1 MPSGL
6 VSTIARVTF
15 KTVARTTLVLSVG
28 VLLFLGLGPRLGG
41 YRTLTV
47 LTGSMRGTANPGD
60 IIVDRPVALDTLRV
74 GDVITYQIPV
84 DDHRVISHRII
95 EILDPGT
102 HPTIRTQG
110 DANDAAD
117 PWLATLDQG
126 PAWRMTA
133 VVPKAGNAIRFL
145 RSPAMHT
152 ATTLALPMLL
162 AAFWLA
168 AIWSRPRWEH
178 LRPTGAAN

>member
-1 MPSGL
+1 MTIGL
-6 VSTIARVTF
+6 VFTIARVAAT
-15 KTVARTTLVLSVG
+15 TVARIALVASVA
-28 VLLFLGLGPRLGG
+28 VLLFVGVGPRFGS

-47 LTGSMRGTANPGD
+47 LTGSMRPTAAPGD
-60 IIVDRPVALDTLRV
+60 LIVVRPVALDKLRV

-117 PWLATLDQG
+117 PWMATLNQG
-126 PAWRMTA
+126 PAWRMSA

-145 RSPAMHT
+145 RAPAMHT
-152 ATTLALPMLL
+152 ATTVGFPVLL

-168 AIWSRPRWEH
+168 AIWSRPRWVH
-178 LRPTGAAN
+178 LRPAGATN